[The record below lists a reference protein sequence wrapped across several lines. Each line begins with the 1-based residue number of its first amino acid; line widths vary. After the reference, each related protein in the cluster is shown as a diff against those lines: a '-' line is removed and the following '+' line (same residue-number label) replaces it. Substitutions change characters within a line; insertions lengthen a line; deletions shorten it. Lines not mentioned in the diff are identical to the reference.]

1 MAAQAGSPQTKGAK
15 RMIEQVAIQ
24 LISIGGMAIGG
35 LSFGICL
42 GFGMWA
48 SGVRMA
54 IATVEKTDNA
64 KEGS

>member
-1 MAAQAGSPQTKGAK
+1 MAAQAGPPQTKGAK

-24 LISIGGMAIGG
+24 LISIGGVAIGG

-48 SGVRMA
+48 SGVR
-54 IATVEKTDNA
+54 TPVQ
-64 KEGS
+64 G